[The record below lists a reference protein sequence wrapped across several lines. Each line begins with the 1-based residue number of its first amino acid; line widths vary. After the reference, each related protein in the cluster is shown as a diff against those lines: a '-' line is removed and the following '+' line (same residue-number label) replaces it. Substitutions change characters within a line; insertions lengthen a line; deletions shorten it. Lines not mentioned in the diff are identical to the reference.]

1 MKVIWYFKW
10 RFIDYIVTPV
20 GGEKCLLKFIRLWII
35 QEIRLKDAD

>member
-10 RFIDYIVTPV
+10 IFIDYIVTPV
-20 GGEKCLLKFIRLWII
+20 GGEKCVKMCLWII